1 MYENNT
7 RLSLKMFQQNHSFTF
22 IEDKET
28 ILALTNELL
37 DSPFGY
43 VYHPSWYMPDFSPD
57 KYLDT
62 SYREDQVLDQRH
74 IPLDKSSITY
84 AEELTLFG
92 RYWQD
97 RNRHL
102 TKYAKYSAMRRKGIQ
117 VDAEECPDE
126 VMKLHLKLYVGYAN
140 K

>member
-1 MYENNT
+1 
-7 RLSLKMFQQNHSFTF
+7 
-22 IEDKET
+22 
-28 ILALTNELL
+28 
-37 DSPFGY
+37 
-43 VYHPSWYMPDFSPD
+43 MPDFSPD

-117 VDAEECPDE
+117 VDAEVCPDE
-126 VMKLHLKLYVGYAN
+126 VMKLHLKLYVGYAS